1 MISAAASI
9 SFTSLGLRYGAHEVI
24 SDFSGAIRRGEFVAV
39 LGPNGAGKSTLIKA
53 LLGLIPA
60 ASGEIRILEQSPRRG
75 HPLIGYMPQ
84 LRSNAAS
91 SSLSGRAY
99 LHAVLDGYRWGF
111 SGPSPAKEETV
122 LAALRAVDAQGF
134 MDKPFDVLSGGERQR
149 ISLAQ
154 ALLGNPEIL
163 LLDEPLLNLD
173 PRRQGELIE
182 IVHDVCR
189 KRGVTVLFVGHDINP
204 LMNVV
209 DRVLYIAGGTAAL
222 GTVDEVINAQAL
234 SKLYHTKMK
243 VFKIE
248 DMLFIMAEDQRV
260 IEHGEHFH

>member
-1 MISAAASI
+1 MRDASSI
-9 SFTSLGLRYGAHEVI
+9 TFTSLGLRYGSHEVI
-24 SDFSGAIRRGEFVAV
+24 SDFSGTIRQGEFVAI

-53 LLGLIPA
+53 LLGLLPA
-60 ASGEIRILEQSPRRG
+60 ASGEIRILGEAPRRG
-75 HPLIGYMPQ
+75 NPLIGYMPQ

-99 LHAVLDGYRWGF
+99 LHAVLNGYRWGF
-111 SGPSPAKEETV
+111 SGPSAAKEKTV
-122 LAALRAVDAQGF
+122 LDALRAVDAEAF
-134 MDKPFDVLSGGERQR
+134 MDRPFDVLSGGERQR

-154 ALLGNPEIL
+154 ALLGHPEIL

-182 IVHDVCR
+182 IVHSVCE
-189 KRGVTVLFVGHDINP
+189 KQHVTVLFVGHDINP
-204 LMNVV
+204 LMKVV

-222 GTVDEVINAQAL
+222 GTVDEVINAESL
-234 SKLYHTKMK
+234 SKLYHVEMK

-248 DMLFIMAEDQRV
+248 DMLFIMAEDHRI

>member
-1 MISAAASI
+1 MSDAASI
-9 SFTSLGLRYGAHEVI
+9 TFSSLGLRYGAHEVI
-24 SDFSGAIRRGEFVAV
+24 SSFSGAIRPGEFVAV

-53 LLGLIPA
+53 LLGLLPV
-60 ASGEIRILEQSPRRG
+60 ASGEIRILGHAPRRG
-75 HPLIGYMPQ
+75 NSAIGYLPQ
-84 LRSNAAS
+84 LRSNASS
-91 SSLSGRAY
+91 SSLNGRAY

-111 SGPSPAKEETV
+111 SGPNPAKEETV
-122 LAALRAVDAQGF
+122 LAAMRAVDAQDF

-189 KRGVTVLFVGHDINP
+189 KRRVTVLFVGHDINP
-204 LMNVV
+204 LMKVV

-222 GTVDEVINAQAL
+222 GTVAEVINAEAL

-248 DMLFIMAEDQRV
+248 DMLFIMAEDNRV